1 MNRIPSLKLLMG
13 FEAAA
18 RLGSFARAADELCL
32 SQSAI
37 SHQISQIEA
46 QTGQPLF
53 RRVGRGVELTV
64 AGEVLQR
71 TVLRTLETLR
81 SGMSRI
87 ATYLDPGLVAMVCP
101 SPILQGWLQPRLDAL
116 QQQIPDLCPLLSSDE
131 TARFIDEID
140 VDIAI
145 GSRPLDQEG
154 LLQLPFLQDEW
165 VMVASAAVAEK
176 LILHP
181 ANHHSD
187 ITSLICL
194 EEHLTGEKTGA
205 LLASLLQRFR
215 LSAIYDDQ
223 SGVMDAVRRGRG
235 MALLSRLAADSG
247 LQDGTLAVVDDYA
260 PLPGQT
266 FWISRVAGEARSPQV
281 MAAFAWLQQQ
291 NNISESFQKHI

>member
-154 LLQLPFLQDEW
+154 LLQLPFCR
-165 VMVASAAVAEK
+165 M
-176 LILHP
+176 
-181 ANHHSD
+181 
-187 ITSLICL
+187 
-194 EEHLTGEKTGA
+194 
-205 LLASLLQRFR
+205 
-215 LSAIYDDQ
+215 
-223 SGVMDAVRRGRG
+223 SG
-235 MALLSRLAADSG
+235 
-247 LQDGTLAVVDDYA
+247 
-260 PLPGQT
+260 
-266 FWISRVAGEARSPQV
+266 
-281 MAAFAWLQQQ
+281 
-291 NNISESFQKHI
+291 